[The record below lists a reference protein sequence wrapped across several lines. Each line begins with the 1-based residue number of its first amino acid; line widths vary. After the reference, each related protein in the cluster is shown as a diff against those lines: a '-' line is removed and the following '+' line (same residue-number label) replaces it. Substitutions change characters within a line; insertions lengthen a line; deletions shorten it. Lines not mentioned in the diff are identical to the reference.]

1 MTRIL
6 LLTALL
12 ACQPAYAGGPI
23 ITEEPPIADV
33 RPQGDG
39 GSWVVP
45 VIVGI
50 GILAIIVQSRWGG
63 RGYTQMAFP
72 KRQDY
77 VLRLPDRFGN
87 VL

>member
-1 MTRIL
+1 MHRIL

-39 GSWVVP
+39 GKWVVP

-50 GILAIIVQSRWGG
+50 GILAIIAGG
-63 RGYTQMAFP
+63 GGSE
-72 KRQDY
+72 KK
-77 VLRLPDRFGN
+77 GWN
-87 VL
+87 GC